1 MIIED
6 CEMDEVY
13 CEKEER
19 LAHALS
25 TLEAMSSDEFKTLIM
40 SSISSGEVYCDDI
53 LRIVE

>member
-1 MIIED
+1 
-6 CEMDEVY
+6 MDEVY